1 MIALITSTL
10 IPTTV
15 YSVYDPDE
23 RLYQTINTIQKL
35 RGAGFSDIYFFDN
48 SINEIDRS
56 ALIKAHQSI
65 KIFQSPQYSFKNKG
79 LNEALLIL
87 NNSHHLPKNT
97 PIFKISGRYY
107 PGPNFKQDIYN
118 YKNKEFIGVGY
129 AFENKISGFSTKAY
143 FVKDTDI
150 LVSTLVQAIEDMISY
165 SKGIHGLKSG
175 INALREFFRPYPG
188 VHYQLSI
195 EQSFARILKQ
205 RNNYALLDKIFI
217 EGFEAG
223 CSKGKLFTE

>member
-97 PIFKISGRYY
+97 PIFKI
-107 PGPNFKQDIYN
+107 PG
-118 YKNKEFIGVGY
+118 
-129 AFENKISGFSTKAY
+129 A
-143 FVKDTDI
+143 
-150 LVSTLVQAIEDMISY
+150 
-165 SKGIHGLKSG
+165 
-175 INALREFFRPYPG
+175 
-188 VHYQLSI
+188 
-195 EQSFARILKQ
+195 
-205 RNNYALLDKIFI
+205 
-217 EGFEAG
+217 
-223 CSKGKLFTE
+223 